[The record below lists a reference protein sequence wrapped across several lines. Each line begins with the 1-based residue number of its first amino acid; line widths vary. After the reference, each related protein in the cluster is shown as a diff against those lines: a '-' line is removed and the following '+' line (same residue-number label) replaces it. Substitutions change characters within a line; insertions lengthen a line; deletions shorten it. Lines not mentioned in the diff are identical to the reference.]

1 MTTLSGDLLLRFMDA
16 TASLRSKGPP
26 VQAWLRERVLAK
38 SGHLCWHCRLPAS
51 AVVPLFSPAL
61 GGLKTERNLMA
72 VCPGCRVLFLD
83 RDPLSLAW
91 ETGHALTDA
100 QAQQRLEALGGAL
113 HHVVPS
119 TAQRSVATCT
129 EWLAAH
135 RWLHPRVPVAV
146 SCADGETLLA
156 PVAATPGMAWGSL
169 AMACKQVGAE
179 PVKLLPSVFVL
190 PSRDWETLA
199 WLLIERGALLT
210 RVAVTGVS
218 DAEETLVR
226 GEGKPVGPGPWDQHL
241 HGVQQAARGRAAKA
255 RTGFGHRDEV
265 AA

>member
-1 MTTLSGDLLLRFMDA
+1 MNAFSGDLLLNFMDA

-38 SGHLCWHCRLPAS
+38 SGSLCWHCRFPAS

-91 ETGHALTDA
+91 EIGQSLTDA
-100 QAQQRLEALGGAL
+100 QGQQRLEALGGATQ
-113 HHVVPS
+113 HVVPS

-129 EWLAAH
+129 DWLAQH

-146 SCADGETLLA
+146 LCADGETLLA